1 MLIILQPIIY
11 PLLHMRTLFYLLTF
25 GFILSSTSIYSQS
38 KENPETFKKIIQD
51 CYQALSNIG
60 QTKNRSALLQYISPS
75 YVRNVTFVMMSGE
88 VRQTEQNYDTFVAH
102 LQEVIDDYEDEKL
115 KTTYTIDNI
124 VDVSVRN
131 EVAMLTCAVTHE
143 TFKGDVS
150 QVKGKSMVSFV
161 FRKFTDKWKII
172 RSNTTRMEDAILQSV
187 CTCQFFS
194 NNNSANMYIAN
205 VKYPDVDEYK
215 TALHQF
221 RVNPSLQGTNLK
233 NIEYSAKLYV
243 WNQTTSDLTSD
254 SDGKN
259 LGKVKTIEDAIV
271 LILQTDVYTKNCT
284 RINLKK

>member
-1 MLIILQPIIY
+1 MK
-11 PLLHMRTLFYLLTF
+11 TLSYTLTVIF
-25 GFILSSTSIYSQS
+25 ALFCNSVSAQN

-60 QTKNRSALLQYISPS
+60 QTKNRAALLQYISPS

-115 KTTYTIDNI
+115 KTIYTIENI
-124 VDVSVRN
+124 VDISVRN

-161 FRKFTDKWKII
+161 FRKFADKWKII

-205 VKYPDVDEYK
+205 VKYPDIDEYK

-233 NIEYSAKLYV
+233 NIEYSGKLYI
-243 WNQTTSDLTSD
+243 WNQATSEVTADT
-254 SDGKN
+254 DGKN

-271 LILQTDVYTKNCT
+271 LILQNDVYAKNCT
-284 RINLKK
+284 RINIKK

>member
-1 MLIILQPIIY
+1 MKTLRYVLIIIIV
-11 PLLHMRTLFYLLTF
+11 
-25 GFILSSTSIYSQS
+25 LSYNNVFAQN

-51 CYQALSNIG
+51 CYQALSNMG
-60 QTKNRSALLQYISPS
+60 QSKNRAALLQYISPS

-115 KTTYTIDNI
+115 KTTYTIENI

-161 FRKFTDKWKII
+161 FRKFVDKWKII

-205 VKYPDVDEYK
+205 VKYPDIDEYK

-221 RVNPSLQGTNLK
+221 RINPSLQGANLK
-233 NIEYSAKLYV
+233 NIEYSGKLYI
-243 WNQTTSDLTSD
+243 WNQATSDLTAD
-254 SDGKN
+254 TDNQN
-259 LGKVKTIEDAIV
+259 LGKAKSIEDAIV
-271 LILQTDVYTKNCT
+271 LILQTHVYAKNCT